1 MNTTD
6 DFGRATPDPAQA
18 PHQDLGINNAW
29 PRLPRQVP
37 VTPRY
42 QQRSVTNQSN
52 DHLNPLFKYILEAHK
67 QAPIRSNECADA
79 TNMSM
84 YERGIIQPQDL

>member
-52 DHLNPLFKYILEAHK
+52 
-67 QAPIRSNECADA
+67 ECADD